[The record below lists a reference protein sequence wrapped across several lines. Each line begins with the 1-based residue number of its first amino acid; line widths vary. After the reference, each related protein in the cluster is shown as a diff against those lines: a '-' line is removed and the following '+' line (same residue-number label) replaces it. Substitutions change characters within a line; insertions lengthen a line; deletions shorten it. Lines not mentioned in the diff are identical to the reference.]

1 MNYALILAG
10 GSGTRFWPLSRN
22 TEPKQFLNVCS
33 DKPMLEETI
42 QRILPLVKKEN
53 ILIAANKTH
62 KAKIFECA
70 KKIGILRRNIFL
82 EPEGRNTFPPIA
94 YLSNQINHITPE
106 AVLCV
111 LPCDHVIQNNKK
123 YVSCLQKAIK
133 AASDNCIVT
142 FGITPKRPETGYGYI
157 KIKSPGHQVTRSPV
171 YKIEKF
177 IEKPDIEKAKKLIK
191 DKRYYWNSGIF
202 VFKVKSLIDE
212 VKRLQPESYQTINQK
227 NKNLE
232 ALWKTLPATSID
244 YAIMERARNLA
255 LLPADYGWLDLGS
268 WQAIEEVLKKDK
280 NLNIFRGNH
289 VDLDSKNSII
299 WGKNRLIAS
308 IGIKDIIVVDTDDA
322 LLICAKDRT
331 QDVKK
336 IVQILKQNN
345 YSGQI

>member
-42 QRILPLVKKEN
+42 QRILPLINREN
-53 ILIAANKTH
+53 ILIAANKMH
-62 KAKIFECA
+62 KEKISACA
-70 KKIGILRRNIFL
+70 KKIGIPEKNVFL

-94 YLSNQINHITPE
+94 FLSGKINKIDPE

-123 YVSCLQKAIK
+123 FLSCLRQAAK
-133 AASDNCIVT
+133 AAADNCIVT

-157 KIKSPGHQVTRSPV
+157 KINPKTITKNEKI

-177 IEKPDIEKAKKLIK
+177 IEKPGLNKAKKLIK
-191 DKRYYWNSGIF
+191 DKRYYWNSGVF
-202 VFKVKSLIDE
+202 VFKVMSLLDE
-212 VKRLQPESYQTINQK
+212 VKRLQPESYYAINKK
-227 NKNLE
+227 NKPLE
-232 ALWKTLPATSID
+232 KLWKTLPATSID
-244 YAIMERARNLA
+244 YAIMERARNLK

-280 NLNIFRGNH
+280 NLNIFRGNC

-299 WGKNRLIAS
+299 WGQKRLIAS
-308 IGIKDIIVVDTDDA
+308 IGIKNIIVVDTEDA
-322 LLICAKDRT
+322 LLICAKDKT

-336 IVQILKQNN
+336 IVQILKTNKFFR
-345 YSGQI
+345 QI